1 MLDGG
6 NRLIVICHS
15 GLHGKG
21 AGCGDDEAAQ
31 CSDEKFFLMRLLTPT
46 CPTHFELI
54 VISPFRIRSSDT
66 PRVAHL
72 RKMGVL

>member
-31 CSDEKFFLMRLLTPT
+31 CSDEKFFLMLG
-46 CPTHFELI
+46 HF
-54 VISPFRIRSSDT
+54 V
-66 PRVAHL
+66 PRHVSVVDANL
-72 RKMGVL
+72 PDPL